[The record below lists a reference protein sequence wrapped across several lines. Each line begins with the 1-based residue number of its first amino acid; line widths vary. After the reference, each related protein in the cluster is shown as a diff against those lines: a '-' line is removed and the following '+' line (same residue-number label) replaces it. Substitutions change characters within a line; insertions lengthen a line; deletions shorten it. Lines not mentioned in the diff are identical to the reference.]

1 MVNEATLDRAKFY
14 AALRKR
20 DSGVF
25 GTSLSQSQVDGLE
38 NLLNVQAAY
47 LPDMPL
53 DELAYNL
60 GTALHETAGTMQPI
74 TERGPRSY
82 FNKYE
87 PGTRIGK
94 ILGNTAPG
102 DGYRFRG
109 EGHVQNTGRRN
120 ARRASQRLNALFG
133 LNLDMEANPGL
144 RGDPKISALSLFI
157 GNREGWWTSRALG
170 DYLDGVDEADAEDLR
185 EFIKARAVVNGS
197 DKAEKIGRHAL
208 AFEAAL
214 KSAGYAPRKPASGS
228 KPVPAPSPAPTPQSP
243 PAAKPEA
250 KRGILAIIF
259 EIIGRILKGGR

>member
-1 MVNEATLDRAKFY
+1 MDRAKFF

-38 NLLNVQAAY
+38 NLLDVQAAY

-53 DELAYNL
+53 DELAYDL
-60 GTALHETAGTMQPI
+60 GTAFHETAGTMQPI

-94 ILGNTAPG
+94 ILGNTVPG

-133 LNLDMEANPGL
+133 LKLDMEVNPGL

-157 GNREGWWTSRALG
+157 GNREGWWTGKELG
-170 DYLDGVDEADAEDLR
+170 AYLDGIDESDAEDLR

-208 AFEAAL
+208 TFEAAL
-214 KSAGYAPRKPASGS
+214 KAAGYAPKKHAQMPVQPA
-228 KPVPAPSPAPTPQSP
+228 KPVPAPSPAPVPQSP
-243 PAAKPEA
+243 PAAEPEA
-250 KRGILAIIF
+250 KRGFWTIIL
-259 EIIGRILKGGR
+259 EIIGKLLRGKS